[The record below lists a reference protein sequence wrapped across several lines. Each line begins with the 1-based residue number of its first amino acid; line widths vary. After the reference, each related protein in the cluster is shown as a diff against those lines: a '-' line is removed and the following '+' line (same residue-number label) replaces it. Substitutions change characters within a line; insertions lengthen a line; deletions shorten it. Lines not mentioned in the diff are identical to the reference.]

1 MLLYLKT
8 GIEGIAIFQRVL
20 KLESVLMNHD
30 LIIARYGEIGIKSP
44 KIRSRFERKLVKNI
58 KATFE
63 CEVERN
69 QGRIYIFPK
78 DFEEGIEKLNRV
90 FGVVSYSPATSTRA
104 DYESID
110 ETLGQYTRE
119 LISEGLIDENTKFAI
134 KCRRVGTHEFTSQ
147 EMAAHCGGVVRNVV
161 LAPVDLTNPDL
172 TIFVEIR
179 DDDAY
184 IFHEKIRGPGGLP
197 LGTQGK
203 VVVLL
208 SSGIDSPV
216 AAYLM
221 MKRGCEVIAL
231 HCNNDP
237 FSGPKVTENF
247 NLLVDQL
254 NIYAKGTPIKKRVI
268 DYGEYLT
275 VAKQKAPEKMTCV
288 LCKSG
293 MYRIAEKLAV
303 KLGADA
309 IVDGSSVGQVASQT
323 LSNILATR
331 YGVDMPILSPLIGL
345 DKEEIT
351 KIAKDIGTFD
361 ISKID
366 DGGCSAVPRYP
377 ETHADLERV
386 KKACEDMN
394 QNEEVERAFEKIR
407 KLD

>member
-1 MLLYLKT
+1 
-8 GIEGIAIFQRVL
+8 
-20 KLESVLMNHD
+20 MNHD
-30 LIIARYGEIGIKSP
+30 LIIARYGEIGLKSP

-63 CEVERN
+63 CEVNRN

-78 DFEEGIEKLNRV
+78 DFDEGIEKLNRV
-90 FGVVSYSPATSTRA
+90 FGVVSYSPATSTNANYA
-104 DYESID
+104 DID
-110 ETLGQYTRE
+110 ETLTKYTSG
-119 LISEGLIDENTKFAI
+119 LVDEGILDENTKFAI
-134 KCRRVGTHEFTSQ
+134 KCRRVGTHDFTSQ
-147 EMAAHCGGVVRNVV
+147 EMAAHCGGIVRNVV
-161 LAPVDLTNPDL
+161 MAPVDLTNPDL

-179 DDDAY
+179 ENDAY
-184 IFHEKIRGPGGLP
+184 IYHEKIRGPGGLP

-216 AAYLM
+216 AAYMM
-221 MKRGCEVIAL
+221 MKRGCEVVAL

-254 NIYAKGTPIKKRVI
+254 NIYARGVPIEKRII
-268 DYGEYLT
+268 DYGEYLS
-275 VAKQKAPEKMTCV
+275 VAKEKAPEKMTCV

-331 YGVDMPILSPLIGL
+331 YGVEMPILSPLIGL

-351 KIAKDIGTFD
+351 AIAKEIGTFE

-377 ETHADLERV
+377 ETRADLERV
-386 KKACEDMN
+386 KKACEDMG
-394 QNEEVERAFEKIR
+394 QDAEVQKAFENIR

>member
-1 MLLYLKT
+1 
-8 GIEGIAIFQRVL
+8 
-20 KLESVLMNHD
+20 MNYD
-30 LIIARYGEIGIKSP
+30 LIIARYGEIGLKSP

-58 KATFE
+58 EATFE
-63 CEVERN
+63 CNVERN
-69 QGRIYIFPK
+69 QGRIYIFPF
-78 DFEEGIEKLNRV
+78 DFDEGIEKLNRV
-90 FGVVSYSPATSTRA
+90 FGVVSYSPAISTKA
-104 DYESID
+104 NYDGIDMTLTEYTQELID
-110 ETLGQYTRE
+110 EGIL
-119 LISEGLIDENTKFAI
+119 DENTKFAI
-134 KCRRVGTHEFTSQ
+134 KCRRVGTHDFTSQ
-147 EMAAHCGGVVRNVV
+147 EMAAHCGGVVRSVI

-179 DDDAY
+179 DDKAF
-184 IFHEKIRGPGGLP
+184 IFHEKVKGPGGLP

-203 VVVLL
+203 VVALL

-221 MKRGCEVIAL
+221 MKRGCEVVAL

-275 VAKQKAPEKMTCV
+275 VAKEKAPEKMTCV

-293 MYRIAEKLAV
+293 MYRIAEKLAN
-303 KLGADA
+303 KIGADA

-331 YGVDMPILSPLIGL
+331 YGVGMPILSPLIGL

-351 KIAKDIGTFD
+351 AIAKDIGTFE

-377 ETHADLERV
+377 ETRADLERV
-386 KKACEDMN
+386 KEACEAMN
-394 QNEEVERAFEKIR
+394 QDEEVQKAFENIR
-407 KLD
+407 KLE

>member
-1 MLLYLKT
+1 
-8 GIEGIAIFQRVL
+8 
-20 KLESVLMNHD
+20 MNHD
-30 LIIARYGEIGIKSP
+30 VIIARYGEIGLKSP

-69 QGRIYIFPK
+69 QGRIYIFPQ
-78 DFEEGIEKLNRV
+78 DFNEGIEKLNRV
-90 FGVVSYSPATSTRA
+90 FGVVSYSPATST
-104 DYESID
+104 DSTYDGID
-110 ETLGQYTRE
+110 ETLTAYTEE
-119 LISEGLIDENTKFAI
+119 LISEGILDEDTKFAI
-134 KCRRVGTHEFTSQ
+134 KCRRVGNHDYTSQ
-147 EMAAHCGGVVRNVV
+147 EMAAHCGGVVRSVV

-179 DDDAY
+179 ENKAFIY
-184 IFHEKIRGPGGLP
+184 HEKIKGPGGLP
-197 LGTQGK
+197 LGTQGR

-221 MKRGCEVIAL
+221 MKRGCAVVAL

-237 FSGPKVTENF
+237 FSGPKVTELF
-247 NLLVDQL
+247 NQLVDQL
-254 NIYAKGTPIKKRVI
+254 NIYAKGNPIRKRII
-268 DYGEYLT
+268 DYGEYLQA
-275 VAKQKAPEKMTCV
+275 AKDNAPEKMTCV

-293 MYRIAEKLAV
+293 MYHIAEKLAQKV
-303 KLGADA
+303 GADA

-351 KIAKDIGTFD
+351 AIAKEIGTFE

-366 DGGCSAVPRYP
+366 DGGCSAVPKYP
-377 ETHADLERV
+377 ETRADLNRV
-386 KKACEDMN
+386 KEACEAMN
-394 QNEEVERAFEKIR
+394 QDAEIEKAFEKIR

>member
-1 MLLYLKT
+1 
-8 GIEGIAIFQRVL
+8 
-20 KLESVLMNHD
+20 MNHD
-30 LIIARYGEIGIKSP
+30 VIIARYGEIGLKSP

-69 QGRIYIFPK
+69 QGRIYIFPQ
-78 DFEEGIEKLNRV
+78 DFDEGIEKLNRV
-90 FGVVSYSPATSTRA
+90 FGVVSYSPATST
-104 DYESID
+104 DSTYDGID
-110 ETLGQYTRE
+110 ETLTAYTEE
-119 LISEGLIDENTKFAI
+119 LISEGILDEDTKFAI
-134 KCRRVGTHEFTSQ
+134 KCRRVGNHDYTSQ
-147 EMAAHCGGVVRNVV
+147 EMAAHCGGVVRSVV

-179 DDDAY
+179 ENKAFIY
-184 IFHEKIRGPGGLP
+184 HEKIRGPGGLP
-197 LGTQGK
+197 LGTQGR

-221 MKRGCEVIAL
+221 MKRGCEVVAL

-237 FSGPKVTENF
+237 FSGPKVTELF
-247 NLLVDQL
+247 NQLVDQL
-254 NIYAKGTPIKKRVI
+254 NIYAKGNPIRKRII
-268 DYGEYLT
+268 DYGEYLHA
-275 VAKQKAPEKMTCV
+275 AKDNAPEKMTCV

-293 MYRIAEKLAV
+293 MYHIAEKLAQ

-351 KIAKDIGTFD
+351 AIAKEIGTFE

-366 DGGCSAVPRYP
+366 DGGCSAVPKYP
-377 ETHADLERV
+377 ETRADLNRV
-386 KKACEDMN
+386 KEACEAMN
-394 QNEEVERAFEKIR
+394 QDVEIEKAFEKIR

>member
-1 MLLYLKT
+1 
-8 GIEGIAIFQRVL
+8 
-20 KLESVLMNHD
+20 MNHD
-30 LIIARYGEIGIKSP
+30 LIIARYGEIGLKSP

-63 CEVERN
+63 CDVNRN
-69 QGRIYIFPK
+69 QGRIYIFPR
-78 DFEEGIEKLNRV
+78 DFDEGIEKLNRV
-90 FGVVSYSPATSTRA
+90 FGVVSYSPATSTNTDYA
-104 DYESID
+104 DID
-110 ETLGQYTRE
+110 ETLTRYASD
-119 LISEGLIDENTKFAI
+119 LVDEGILDENTKFAI
-134 KCRRVGTHEFTSQ
+134 KCRRVGTHDFTSQ

-161 LAPVDLTNPDL
+161 IAPVDLTNPDL

-179 DDDAY
+179 ENDAY
-184 IFHEKIRGPGGLP
+184 IYHEKIRGPGGLP

-203 VVVLL
+203 VIVLL

-216 AAYLM
+216 AAYMM
-221 MKRGCEVIAL
+221 MKRGCEVVAL

-247 NLLVDQL
+247 NLLVDRL
-254 NIYAKGTPIKKRVI
+254 NIYAMGVPIEKRII
-268 DYGEYLT
+268 DYGEYLS
-275 VAKQKAPEKMTCV
+275 VAKEKAPEKMTCV

-293 MYRIAEKLAV
+293 MYKIAEKLAV

-331 YGVDMPILSPLIGL
+331 YGVEVPILSPLIGL

-351 KIAKDIGTFD
+351 AIAKEIGTFE

-366 DGGCSAVPRYP
+366 DGGCNAVPRYP

-386 KKACEDMN
+386 KKACEDMD
-394 QNEEVERAFEKIR
+394 QDVEVQKAFENIR

>member
-1 MLLYLKT
+1 
-8 GIEGIAIFQRVL
+8 
-20 KLESVLMNHD
+20 MNHD
-30 LIIARYGEIGIKSP
+30 VIIARYGEIGLKSP

-69 QGRIYIFPK
+69 QGRIYIFPQ
-78 DFEEGIEKLNRV
+78 DFDEGIEKLNRV
-90 FGVVSYSPATSTRA
+90 FGVVSYSPATST
-104 DYESID
+104 DSTYDGID
-110 ETLGQYTRE
+110 ETLTAYTEE
-119 LISEGLIDENTKFAI
+119 LISEGILDEDTKFAI
-134 KCRRVGTHEFTSQ
+134 KCRRVGNHDYTSQ
-147 EMAAHCGGVVRNVV
+147 EMAAHCGGVVRSVV

-179 DDDAY
+179 ENKAFIY
-184 IFHEKIRGPGGLP
+184 HEKIKGPGGLP
-197 LGTQGK
+197 LGTQGR

-221 MKRGCEVIAL
+221 MKRGCEVVAL

-237 FSGPKVTENF
+237 FSGPKVTELF
-247 NLLVDQL
+247 NQLVDQL
-254 NIYAKGTPIKKRVI
+254 NIYAKGNPIRKRII
-268 DYGEYLT
+268 DYGEYLQA
-275 VAKQKAPEKMTCV
+275 AKDNAPEKMTCV

-293 MYRIAEKLAV
+293 MYHIAEKLAQKV
-303 KLGADA
+303 GADA

-351 KIAKDIGTFD
+351 AIAKEIGTFE

-366 DGGCSAVPRYP
+366 DGGCSAVPKYP
-377 ETHADLERV
+377 ETRADLNRV
-386 KKACEDMN
+386 KEACEAMN
-394 QNEEVERAFEKIR
+394 QDAEIEKAFEKIR

>member
-1 MLLYLKT
+1 
-8 GIEGIAIFQRVL
+8 
-20 KLESVLMNHD
+20 MNYE
-30 LIIARYGEIGIKSP
+30 LIIARYGEIGLKSP
-44 KIRSRFERKLVKNI
+44 KIRSRFEKKLVKNI
-58 KATFE
+58 KAAFE

-69 QGRIYIFPK
+69 QGRIYIKPE
-78 DFEEGIEKLNRV
+78 DFNEGIGKLNRV
-90 FGVVSYSPATSTRA
+90 FGVVSYSPATSTKTT
-104 DYESID
+104 YEDID
-110 ETLGQYTRE
+110 ETLAKYTQE
-119 LISEGLIDENTKFAI
+119 LIDDGILDENTKFAI

-147 EMAAHCGGVVRNVV
+147 EMAAHCGGVVRSVI
-161 LAPVDLTNPDL
+161 LSPVDLTNPDL

-179 DDDAY
+179 DDDTY
-184 IFHEKIRGPGGLP
+184 IFHEKIKGPGGLP

-203 VVVLL
+203 VIVLL

-221 MKRGCEVIAL
+221 MKRGCEVVAL

-254 NIYAKGTPIKKRVI
+254 NIYAKGVPIKKRVI

-275 VAKQKAPEKMTCV
+275 AAKTKAPERMTCV

-293 MYRIAEKLAV
+293 MYKIAEKLAI

-331 YGVDMPILSPLIGL
+331 YGVNMPILSPLIGL

-351 KIAKDIGTFD
+351 EIAKKIGTFE

-377 ETHADLERV
+377 ETHADMERV
-386 KKACEDMN
+386 SKAIEDMN
-394 QNEEVERAFEKIR
+394 QNVEVQKAFENIR
-407 KLD
+407 KLE

>member
-1 MLLYLKT
+1 MNYDLL
-8 GIEGIAIFQRVL
+8 
-20 KLESVLMNHD
+20 
-30 LIIARYGEIGIKSP
+30 IARYGEIGVKSP
-44 KIRSRFERKLVKNI
+44 KIRSRFERRLVKNI

-63 CEVERN
+63 CDVDRN
-69 QGRIYIFPK
+69 QGRIYIHPK
-78 DFEEGIEKLNRV
+78 DFDEGIEKLNRV
-90 FGVVSYSPATSTRA
+90 FGVVSYSPAISTNA
-104 DYESID
+104 NYEDID
-110 ETLGQYTRE
+110 ETLSAYTRS
-119 LISEGLIDENTKFAI
+119 LIDEKILDENTKFAI
-134 KCRRVGTHEFTSQ
+134 KCRRVGKHDFTSQ
-147 EMAAHCGGVVRNVV
+147 EMAAHCGGVVRDVI
-161 LAPVDLTNPDL
+161 LAPVDLSNPDL

-179 DDDAY
+179 EDDAY
-184 IFHEKIRGPGGLP
+184 IYHEKIKGPGGLP

-221 MKRGCEVIAL
+221 MKRGCEVVAL

-247 NLLVDQL
+247 NALVDQL
-254 NIYAKGTPIKKRVI
+254 NIYAKGTPIKKRII

-275 VAKQKAPEKMTCV
+275 VAKEKAPEKMTCV

-293 MYRIAEKLAV
+293 MYKIAEKLAV

-331 YGVDMPILSPLIGL
+331 YEVKVPILSPLIGL

-351 KIAKDIGTFD
+351 TIAKNIGTFE

-377 ETHADLERV
+377 ETHADLQRV
-386 KKACEDMN
+386 AKACEDMD
-394 QNEEVERAFEKIR
+394 QDAEVEKAFENIR
-407 KLD
+407 KIE

>member
-1 MLLYLKT
+1 
-8 GIEGIAIFQRVL
+8 
-20 KLESVLMNHD
+20 MNYD

-58 KATFE
+58 KATFK
-63 CEVERN
+63 CDVNRN
-69 QGRIYIFPK
+69 QGRIYVRPQ
-78 DFEEGIEKLNRV
+78 DFDEGVEKLNRV
-90 FGVVSYSPATSTRA
+90 FGVVSYSPATSTKTTFE
-104 DYESID
+104 DID
-110 ETLGQYTRE
+110 QTLGEYVEE
-119 LISEGLIDENTKFAI
+119 LIEEGLLDENTTFAI
-134 KCRRVGTHEFTSQ
+134 KCRRVGTHDFSSQ
-147 EMAAHCGGVVRNVV
+147 EMAAHCGGVVRDKV
-161 LAPVDLTNPDL
+161 LAPVNLSNPDL
-172 TIFVEIR
+172 TIFVEFR
-179 DDDAY
+179 EDDTY
-184 IFHEKIRGPGGLP
+184 IFHEKIKGPGGLP

-203 VVVLL
+203 VIVLL

-247 NLLVDQL
+247 NALVDQL
-254 NIYAKGTPIKKRVI
+254 NKYSSGNPIKRRVI

-275 VAKQKAPEKMTCV
+275 QAKNLAPEKMTCV

-303 KLGADA
+303 KVHADA

-331 YGVDMPILSPLIGL
+331 YGVKVPILSPLIGL

-351 KIAKDIGTFD
+351 AISKDIGTFD

-366 DGGCSAVPRYP
+366 DGGCSAVPKYP

-386 KKACEDMN
+386 KVACEAMN
-394 QNEEVERAFEKIR
+394 QDEAVQKAFENIR
-407 KLD
+407 RID

>member
-1 MLLYLKT
+1 
-8 GIEGIAIFQRVL
+8 
-20 KLESVLMNHD
+20 MNHD

-90 FGVVSYSPATSTRA
+90 FGVVSYSPATSTHA
-104 DYESID
+104 NYEDID
-110 ETLGQYTRE
+110 ETLGQYTRN

-331 YGVDMPILSPLIGL
+331 YGVEMPILSPLIGF

>member
-1 MLLYLKT
+1 
-8 GIEGIAIFQRVL
+8 
-20 KLESVLMNHD
+20 MNHD
-30 LIIARYGEIGIKSP
+30 LIIARYGEIGLKSP

-63 CEVERN
+63 CDVDRN
-69 QGRIYIFPK
+69 QGRIYIFPQ
-78 DFEEGIEKLNRV
+78 DFDEGIDKLNRV
-90 FGVVSYSPATSTRA
+90 FGIVSYSPATSTHSNYQ
-104 DYESID
+104 DID
-110 ETLGQYTRE
+110 ETLIRYTE
-119 LISEGLIDENTKFAI
+119 DLIAEGILDENTKFAI
-134 KCRRVGTHEFTSQ
+134 KCRRVGTHDFTSQ
-147 EMAAHCGGVVRNVV
+147 EMAAHCGGVVRNVI

-172 TIFVEIR
+172 TIYVEIR
-179 DDDAY
+179 EDDAY
-184 IFHEKIRGPGGLP
+184 IYHEKIKGPGGLP

-231 HCNNDP
+231 NCNNDP
-237 FSGPKVTENF
+237 YTTPKALENF
-247 NLLVDQL
+247 NSLVNQL
-254 NIYAKGTPIKKRVI
+254 NIYAQGVPIKSYVV
-268 DYGEYLT
+268 DYGEYLS

-293 MYRIAEKLAV
+293 MYKLAEKLAQ
-303 KLGADA
+303 KSGADA

-331 YGVDMPILSPLIGL
+331 YGVQIPILSPLIGL

-351 KIAKDIGTFD
+351 SIAKEIGTFD

-366 DGGCSAVPRYP
+366 DGGCSAVPKYP
-377 ETHADLERV
+377 ETRADLKRV

-394 QNEEVERAFEKIR
+394 QEEELKKAFENIG
-407 KLD
+407 KLK

>member
-1 MLLYLKT
+1 
-8 GIEGIAIFQRVL
+8 
-20 KLESVLMNHD
+20 MNHD
-30 LIIARYGEIGIKSP
+30 VIIARYGEIGLKSP

-69 QGRIYIFPK
+69 QGRIYIFPQ
-78 DFEEGIEKLNRV
+78 DFDEGIEKLNRV
-90 FGVVSYSPATSTRA
+90 FGVVSYSPATST
-104 DYESID
+104 DSTYDGID
-110 ETLGQYTRE
+110 ETLTAYTEE
-119 LISEGLIDENTKFAI
+119 LISEGILDEDTKFAI
-134 KCRRVGTHEFTSQ
+134 KCRRVGNHDYTSQ
-147 EMAAHCGGVVRNVV
+147 EMAAHCGGVVRSVV

-179 DDDAY
+179 ENKAFIY
-184 IFHEKIRGPGGLP
+184 HEKIKGPGGLP
-197 LGTQGK
+197 LGTQGR

-221 MKRGCEVIAL
+221 MKRGCEVVAL

-237 FSGPKVTENF
+237 FSGPKVTELF
-247 NLLVDQL
+247 NQLVDQL
-254 NIYAKGTPIKKRVI
+254 NIYAKGNPIRKRII
-268 DYGEYLT
+268 DYGEYLQA
-275 VAKQKAPEKMTCV
+275 AKDNAPEKMTCV

-293 MYRIAEKLAV
+293 MYHIAEKLAQKV
-303 KLGADA
+303 GADA

-351 KIAKDIGTFD
+351 AIAKEIGTFE

-366 DGGCSAVPRYP
+366 DGGCSAVPKYP
-377 ETHADLERV
+377 ETRADLNRV
-386 KKACEDMN
+386 KEACEAMN
-394 QNEEVERAFEKIR
+394 QDAEIEMAFEKIR

>member
-1 MLLYLKT
+1 
-8 GIEGIAIFQRVL
+8 
-20 KLESVLMNHD
+20 MNHD
-30 LIIARYGEIGIKSP
+30 VIIARYGEIGLKSP

-69 QGRIYIFPK
+69 QGRIYIFPQ
-78 DFEEGIEKLNRV
+78 DFDEGIEKLNRV
-90 FGVVSYSPATSTRA
+90 FGVVSYSPATST
-104 DYESID
+104 DSTYDGID
-110 ETLGQYTRE
+110 ETLTAYTEE
-119 LISEGLIDENTKFAI
+119 LISEGILDEDTKFAI
-134 KCRRVGTHEFTSQ
+134 KCRRVGNHDYTSQ
-147 EMAAHCGGVVRNVV
+147 EMAAHCGGVVRSVV

-179 DDDAY
+179 ENKAFIY
-184 IFHEKIRGPGGLP
+184 HEKIKGPGGLP
-197 LGTQGK
+197 LGTQGR

-221 MKRGCEVIAL
+221 MKRGCEVVAL

-237 FSGPKVTENF
+237 FSGPKVTELF
-247 NLLVDQL
+247 NQLVDQL
-254 NIYAKGTPIKKRVI
+254 NIYAKGNPIRKRVI
-268 DYGEYLT
+268 DYGEYLQA
-275 VAKQKAPEKMTCV
+275 AKDNAPEKMTCV

-293 MYRIAEKLAV
+293 MYHIAEKLAQKV
-303 KLGADA
+303 GADA

-351 KIAKDIGTFD
+351 AIAKEIGTFE

-366 DGGCSAVPRYP
+366 DGGCSAVPKYP
-377 ETHADLERV
+377 ETRADLNRV
-386 KKACEDMN
+386 KEACEAMN
-394 QNEEVERAFEKIR
+394 QDAEIEKAFEKIR

>member
-1 MLLYLKT
+1 MDY
-8 GIEGIAIFQRVL
+8 
-20 KLESVLMNHD
+20 D
-30 LIIARYGEIGIKSP
+30 LIIARYGEIGIKSS
-44 KIRSRFERKLVKNI
+44 KIRARFERRLVKNI

-63 CEVERN
+63 CKVSKN
-69 QGRIYIFPK
+69 QGRIYVFPK
-78 DFEEGIEKLNRV
+78 DFDEGLEKLNRV
-90 FGVVSYSPATSTRA
+90 FGVVSYSPAVSTKTSFDEIDKTLT
-104 DYESID
+104 DYTSNLVSQNI
-110 ETLGQYTRE
+110 L
-119 LISEGLIDENTKFAI
+119 DENTKFAI
-134 KCRRVGTHEFTSQ
+134 KCRRVGKHDFSSQ
-147 EMAAHCGGVVRNVV
+147 EMAAHCGSVVKNVV
-161 LAPVDLTNPDL
+161 DAPVDLSNPDL
-172 TIFVEIR
+172 TIFVEVR
-179 DDDAY
+179 EDDTY

-203 VVVLL
+203 VVCLV

-247 NLLVDQL
+247 NLLIDQL
-254 NIYAKGTPIKKRVI
+254 DKYAKGAPIKRRVI
-268 DYGEYLT
+268 DYGQYLST
-275 VAKQKAPEKMTCV
+275 AKQKAPEKMTCV

-293 MYRIAEKLAV
+293 MYRIAEKLAE

-351 KIAKDIGTFD
+351 AIAKNIGTFD

-386 KKACEDMN
+386 KQACEDMN
-394 QNEEVERAFEKIR
+394 QETEIEKAFENIR
-407 KLD
+407 RL

>member
-1 MLLYLKT
+1 
-8 GIEGIAIFQRVL
+8 
-20 KLESVLMNHD
+20 MNHD

-78 DFEEGIEKLNRV
+78 DFKEGIEKLNRV
-90 FGVVSYSPATSTRA
+90 FGVVSYSPATSTKA
-104 DYESID
+104 NYESID

-119 LISEGLIDENTKFAI
+119 LISEGLLDENTKFAI

-293 MYRIAEKLAV
+293 MYRIAEKLAI

-394 QNEEVERAFEKIR
+394 QDAEVQKAFENIR
-407 KLD
+407 KLE

>member
-1 MLLYLKT
+1 
-8 GIEGIAIFQRVL
+8 
-20 KLESVLMNHD
+20 MNHD
-30 LIIARYGEIGIKSP
+30 LIIARYGEIGLKSP

-63 CEVERN
+63 CDVNRN
-69 QGRIYIFPK
+69 QGRIYIFPR
-78 DFEEGIEKLNRV
+78 DFDEGIEKLNRV
-90 FGVVSYSPATSTRA
+90 FGVVSYSPATSTNANYA
-104 DYESID
+104 DID
-110 ETLGQYTRE
+110 ETLTRYASD
-119 LISEGLIDENTKFAI
+119 LVDEGILDENTKFAI
-134 KCRRVGTHEFTSQ
+134 KCRRVGTHDFTSQ

-161 LAPVDLTNPDL
+161 MAPVDLTNPDL

-179 DDDAY
+179 ENDAY
-184 IFHEKIRGPGGLP
+184 IYHEKIRGPGGLP

-203 VVVLL
+203 VIVLL

-216 AAYLM
+216 AAYMM
-221 MKRGCEVIAL
+221 MKRGCEVVAL

-247 NLLVDQL
+247 NLLVDRL
-254 NIYAKGTPIKKRVI
+254 NIYARGVPIKKRII
-268 DYGEYLT
+268 DYGEYLS
-275 VAKQKAPEKMTCV
+275 VAKEKAPEKMTCV

-331 YGVDMPILSPLIGL
+331 YGVEVPILSPLIGL

-351 KIAKDIGTFD
+351 AIAKEIGTFE

-386 KKACEDMN
+386 KKACEDMD
-394 QNEEVERAFEKIR
+394 QDVEVQKAFENIR

>member
-1 MLLYLKT
+1 
-8 GIEGIAIFQRVL
+8 
-20 KLESVLMNHD
+20 MNYD
-30 LIIARYGEIGIKSP
+30 LIIARYGEIGLKSP

-58 KATFE
+58 KATFD
-63 CEVERN
+63 CEVDRN

-78 DFEEGIEKLNRV
+78 NFEEGIDKLNRV
-90 FGVVSYSPATSTRA
+90 FGVVSYSPATSTYSN
-104 DYESID
+104 YEDID
-110 ETLGQYTRE
+110 ETLRQYTKD
-119 LISEGLIDENTKFAI
+119 LMAEGILDENTKFAI
-134 KCRRVGTHEFTSQ
+134 KCRRVGTHDFTSQ
-147 EMAAHCGGVVRNVV
+147 EMAAHCGGVVRDVV

-184 IFHEKIRGPGGLP
+184 IYHEKIKGPGGLP

-237 FSGPKVTENF
+237 FSGPKVTELF
-247 NLLVDQL
+247 NQLVDQL
-254 NIYAKGTPIKKRVI
+254 NLYAKGVPIKKRVI
-268 DYGEYLT
+268 DYGEYLQA
-275 VAKQKAPEKMTCV
+275 AKENAPEKMTCV

-293 MYRIAEKLAV
+293 MYHIAEKLAQ

-331 YGVDMPILSPLIGL
+331 YGVEMPILSPLIGL

-351 KIAKDIGTFD
+351 AIAKEIGTFE

-366 DGGCSAVPRYP
+366 DGGCSAVPKYP
-377 ETHADLERV
+377 ETRADLERV
-386 KKACEDMN
+386 KQACEAMN
-394 QNEEVERAFEKIR
+394 QDVEVQRAFENIR
-407 KLD
+407 RLD

>member
-1 MLLYLKT
+1 
-8 GIEGIAIFQRVL
+8 
-20 KLESVLMNHD
+20 MNYD
-30 LIIARYGEIGIKSP
+30 VIIARYGEIGLKSP

-63 CEVERN
+63 CEVSRN
-69 QGRIYIFPK
+69 QGRIYIHPD
-78 DFEEGIEKLNRV
+78 DFDDGVEKLNRV
-90 FGVVSYSPATSTRA
+90 FGVVSYSPAISTKTT
-104 DYESID
+104 YEDID
-110 ETLGQYTRE
+110 ATLGEYVEE
-119 LISEGLIDENTKFAI
+119 LIAEDMLDENTKFAI
-134 KCRRVGTHEFTSQ
+134 KCRRVGTHDFTSQ
-147 EMAAHCGGVVRNVV
+147 EMAAHCGGVVRNKV

-172 TIFVEIR
+172 TIFVEVR
-179 DDDAY
+179 EDDTF
-184 IFHEKIRGPGGLP
+184 IFHEKIKGPGGLP

-221 MKRGCEVIAL
+221 MKRGCEVVAL
-231 HCNNDP
+231 NCNNEP
-237 FSGPKVTENF
+237 FTTHKALENF
-247 NLLVDQL
+247 SLLVDQL
-254 NIYAKGTPIKKRVI
+254 NIYAKGVPITKRVV
-268 DYGEYLT
+268 DYGEYLQT
-275 VAKQKAPEKMTCV
+275 AKDKAPEKMTCV

-293 MYRIAEKLAV
+293 MYHIAEKLARE
-303 KLGADA
+303 LGADA

-331 YGVDMPILSPLIGL
+331 YGVEMPILSPLIGL

-351 KIAKDIGTFD
+351 EIAKRIGTFD

-377 ETHADLERV
+377 ETRADLDRV
-386 KKACEDMN
+386 KQACEDMD
-394 QNEEVERAFEKIR
+394 QGSEIQKAFENIR

>member
-1 MLLYLKT
+1 
-8 GIEGIAIFQRVL
+8 
-20 KLESVLMNHD
+20 MNHD
-30 LIIARYGEIGIKSP
+30 VIIARYGEIGLKSP

-69 QGRIYIFPK
+69 QGRIYIFPQ
-78 DFEEGIEKLNRV
+78 DFNEGIEKLNRV
-90 FGVVSYSPATSTRA
+90 FGVVSYSPATST
-104 DYESID
+104 DSTYDGID
-110 ETLGQYTRE
+110 ETLTAYTEE
-119 LISEGLIDENTKFAI
+119 LISEGILDEDTKFAI
-134 KCRRVGTHEFTSQ
+134 KCRRVGNHDYTSQ
-147 EMAAHCGGVVRNVV
+147 EMAAHCGGVVRSVV

-179 DDDAY
+179 ENKAFIY
-184 IFHEKIRGPGGLP
+184 HEKIKGPGGLP
-197 LGTQGK
+197 LGTQGR

-221 MKRGCEVIAL
+221 MKRGCEVVAL

-237 FSGPKVTENF
+237 FSGPKVTELF
-247 NLLVDQL
+247 NQLVDQL
-254 NIYAKGTPIKKRVI
+254 NIYAKGNPIRKRVI
-268 DYGEYLT
+268 DYGEYLQA
-275 VAKQKAPEKMTCV
+275 AKDNAPEKMTCV

-293 MYRIAEKLAV
+293 MYHIAEKLAQKV
-303 KLGADA
+303 GADA

-351 KIAKDIGTFD
+351 AIAKEIGTFE

-366 DGGCSAVPRYP
+366 DGGCSAVPKYP
-377 ETHADLERV
+377 ETRADLNRV
-386 KKACEDMN
+386 KEACEAMN
-394 QNEEVERAFEKIR
+394 QDAEIEKAFEKIR